1 MIIGWLSTPTTDG
14 RSQVTLRILPDT
26 MNMTANS
33 SDHLSPHTNRGRIQQ
48 RMRIRPGRA
57 LYNMV
62 SAGNG

>member
-1 MIIGWLSTPTTDG
+1 MIVGWLPTPTADDL
-14 RSQVTLRILPDT
+14 SQVTRRILPDT
-26 MNMTANS
+26 MNMTAHS
-33 SDHLSPHTNRGRIQQ
+33 SDHLSPHTNRGHIQQ